1 MKLIAPPTLQKGDL
15 VYLCAPAKA
24 IEENYIVAAE
34 NWLASIG
41 LRALRSKHLTGR
53 QDYFSGSELQRLS
66 DLQEG
71 LDHPEAKAIWCVRG
85 GYGSIQLVD
94 GLQWAAFIRAPKW
107 LVGFSDICVLH
118 HKVQALGIQSIHGT
132 MALNIEKNSAFAKN
146 RLQELLFGEKRNF
159 TFASHPQNQLGKAS
173 GTLIGG
179 NLSII
184 YSLLASPERYDFS
197 GAILFIEDLA
207 EHLYHID
214 RMMHALRKCGALDQ
228 IQGLIVG
235 GMTDLED
242 TDVPFGKTIEGL
254 ILSHFSYRKIPIC
267 FDFPAGHIADNQAL
281 NLGAVV
287 ELGAQENQ
295 CFLSYL

>member
-1 MKLIAPPTLQKGDL
+1 
-15 VYLCAPAKA
+15 
-24 IEENYIVAAE
+24 
-34 NWLASIG
+34 
-41 LRALRSKHLTGR
+41 
-53 QDYFSGSELQRLS
+53 
-66 DLQEG
+66 
-71 LDHPEAKAIWCVRG
+71 
-85 GYGSIQLVD
+85 
-94 GLQWAAFIRAPKW
+94 
-107 LVGFSDICVLH
+107 
-118 HKVQALGIQSIHGT
+118 
-132 MALNIEKNSAFAKN
+132 
-146 RLQELLFGEKRNF
+146 
-159 TFASHPQNQLGKAS
+159 
-173 GTLIGG
+173 
-179 NLSII
+179 
-184 YSLLASPERYDFS
+184 LASPERYDFS

-242 TDVPFGKTIEGL
+242 TDVPFGKTIEDL
-254 ILSHFSYRKIPIC
+254 ILSHFSFRKIPIC